1 MDDKKL
7 ETEPCLNV
15 KQNADATKPVQLL
28 LYPERWWILASVS
41 ILQFA
46 NYGHW
51 IAFGAVTKTTAVYYD
66 QPGDKMDLVV
76 LSSYVVSIPM
86 CVVAILVV
94 NWLGLRKTL
103 NLSGLLTAIGE
114 CK

>member
-1 MDDKKL
+1 MDDDKKL
-7 ETEPCLNV
+7 ETVPCLNV
-15 KQNADATKPVQLL
+15 KENADATTPVQHQL

-66 QPGDKMDLVV
+66 QASFLCTSHFYT
-76 LSSYVVSIPM
+76 LSIKCNS
-86 CVVAILVV
+86 
-94 NWLGLRKTL
+94 
-103 NLSGLLTAIGE
+103 
-114 CK
+114 